1 MKHSGVG
8 IASFIVSIIGSLLMF
23 LLFVIAGAIQ
33 LSTPGGVDENS
44 PAAMVIG
51 LMLFLLM
58 FALLV
63 ALGLGIGALCQS
75 DRKRLFGVLGTL
87 FSAVSLLLTLI
98 LLAVGLVA

>member
-44 PAAMVIG
+44 PAAMGIG

-75 DRKRLFGVLGTL
+75 DRKRLFGVLGTI

>member
-8 IASFIVSIIGSLLMF
+8 IASFTVSIIGSLLMF
-23 LLFVIAGAIQ
+23 LLFMIAGAIQ

-75 DRKRLFGVLGTL
+75 DRKRLFGVLGTI

>member
-75 DRKRLFGVLGTL
+75 DRKRLFGVLGTI

>member
-75 DRKRLFGVLGTL
+75 DRKRLFGVLGTI

-98 LLAVGLVA
+98 LLAVGLAA

>member
-8 IASFIVSIIGSLLMF
+8 IASFTVSIIGSLLML
-23 LLFVIAGAIQ
+23 LLFMIAGAIQ

-75 DRKRLFGVLGTL
+75 DRKRLFGVLGTI

>member
-8 IASFIVSIIGSLLMF
+8 IASFIVSIVGSLLMF

-75 DRKRLFGVLGTL
+75 DRKRLFGVLGTI

-98 LLAVGLVA
+98 LLAVGLAA

>member
-75 DRKRLFGVLGTL
+75 DRKRLFGVLGTIL
-87 FSAVSLLLTLI
+87 SAVSLLLTLI